1 MRFSSLRGQLHSSY
15 KKWVILT
22 GLLLA
27 SNICLLILWFTGRI
41 QAEDHYLLELSQY
54 SFLVLMCSLSIRRA
68 WRLAKISF
76 NLKFLLYAGL
86 ALLSYSFLL
95 RELDIDKFGA
105 SPAWAIFEQ
114 ALRLTGVILWLI
126 LLMYVIP
133 RRRQLW
139 AKHTIK
145 FAMPMV
151 IMVILSGFF
160 LLASWP
166 FDKKIFSTIP
176 YFTSEFIEEM
186 LELNGY
192 IVLFF
197 ASLED

>member
-1 MRFSSLRGQLHSSY
+1 MRSLKLQARLRSSDQ
-15 KKWVILT
+15 KWILI

-27 SNICLLILWFTGRI
+27 SNFFLIILWLTGRL
-41 QAEDHYLLELSQY
+41 QAEDHYLLELYQY
-54 SFLVLMCSLSIRRA
+54 SFLVLICSLSMRRA
-68 WRLAKISF
+68 WRFAKTSLNHNF
-76 NLKFLLYAGL
+76 VLNAGL
-86 ALLSYSFLL
+86 ALLTYSFLL

-105 SPAWAIFEQ
+105 SPAWAIFEK
-114 ALRLTGVILWLI
+114 ALRLTGVTLWLI
-126 LLMYVIP
+126 FLMFVIP

-139 AKHTIK
+139 AKRAIIFT
-145 FAMPMV
+145 MPMV
-151 IMVILSGFF
+151 IMAILSVFF

-192 IVLFF
+192 ILLFF

>member
-1 MRFSSLRGQLHSSY
+1 MRERLNSSY
-15 KKWVILT
+15 QKWTILT

-27 SNICLLILWFTGRI
+27 SNFCLIILWFAGHI
-41 QAEDHYLLELSQY
+41 QAKDHFSLELCQY
-54 SFLVLMCSLSIRRA
+54 SFLILICGLSFRRA
-68 WRLAKISF
+68 WHLAKISL
-76 NLKFLLYAGL
+76 NLNFLLNAGL

-105 SPAWAIFEQ
+105 SPAWAIFEL

-126 LLMYVIP
+126 LLMFVLP
-133 RRRQLW
+133 RARELW
-139 AKHTIK
+139 AKHAIMFT
-145 FAMPMV
+145 MPIV
-151 IMVILSGFF
+151 IMAILSGFF

-166 FDKKIFSTIP
+166 FDKKIFAALP

>member
-1 MRFSSLRGQLHSSY
+1 MMRERLYSSY
-15 KKWVILT
+15 QKWMILT

-27 SNICLLILWFTGRI
+27 SNLCLIILWFTGHI
-41 QAEDHYLLELSQY
+41 QAKDHYLLELSQY
-54 SFLVLMCSLSIRRA
+54 SFLILICGLSFKRV
-68 WRLAKISF
+68 WHLAKISL
-76 NLKFLLYAGL
+76 NLNFLLNACL
-86 ALLSYSFLL
+86 VLLSYSSLL

-105 SPAWAIFEQ
+105 SPAWAIFEL

-126 LLMYVIP
+126 LLMFVLP
-133 RRRQLW
+133 RAKELW
-139 AKHTIK
+139 AKRAIILT
-145 FAMPMV
+145 MPMV

-166 FDKKIFSTIP
+166 FDKKIFAVIP
-176 YFTSEFIEEM
+176 YFISEFIEEM

>member
-1 MRFSSLRGQLHSSY
+1 MRFSALRGQLHSSY
-15 KKWVILT
+15 KKWMILT

-27 SNICLLILWFTGRI
+27 SNFCLLILWFTGRI
-41 QAEDHYLLELSQY
+41 QAGDHYLLELSQY
-54 SFLVLMCSLSIRRA
+54 SFLVIICSLSIRRA
-68 WRLAKISF
+68 WRLAKISL
-76 NLKFLLYAGL
+76 NLKLLLYAGL

-105 SPAWAIFEQ
+105 SPAWAIFEK
-114 ALRLTGVILWLI
+114 ALRLTGVTLWLI
-126 LLMYVIP
+126 FLMFVIP

-139 AKHTIK
+139 AKRAIIFT
-145 FAMPMV
+145 MPMV
-151 IMVILSGFF
+151 IMAILSGFF

-176 YFTSEFIEEM
+176 YFTSQFIEEM